1 LFAAGTK
8 VLMDW
13 MWDRPLG
20 AKIFLWLKWQ
30 GGERILDVRP
40 PGLVVPEKGK
50 ERKYENR
57 VKAKKKWSSKYF
69 G

>member
-1 LFAAGTK
+1 
-8 VLMDW
+8 
-13 MWDRPLG
+13 
-20 AKIFLWLKWQ
+20 LWLKWQ

-57 VKAKKKWSSKYF
+57 VKAKKNGRQNILVENLGHLVWCKK
-69 G
+69 GR